1 MKLPEK
7 LPTSLA
13 RSSEASN
20 LFTRTG
26 AAYNYAIAG
35 QPFMSAASTERPIIR
50 ETAPIRKEQ
59 FDNQRLPG
67 EQTLEYWWLRSQQ
80 SFHGGAG
87 QVFADPTEDNPFND
101 IRFRTSRNVNPWVQG
116 ELQLLNEAAASGVPV
131 AGVRDATEFN
141 YGDGD
146 PAVFAVTDTD
156 IVVVRATTVDTAT
169 FGESTETL
177 QSVTTDG
184 SFIIVAALDGVWLA
198 PIPASYSSAIGTEFV
213 FTKRFDLPNNT
224 DSVFMAWVK
233 SRTILTVGRRLYEV
247 GSITSGDGLIVTG
260 TSGDFASTPDASSL
274 DITGDI
280 DLRAVVTAD
289 DWNTSEV
296 RYIISKYNSST
307 DQRSYALSLQNQGVR
322 LNWSTDGSSFN
333 GITSTAFDA
342 PETGSL
348 AVRATLDVDDGASNY
363 VLTFY
368 TSDSLTGT
376 WTQLE
381 QITNPGPTS
390 IFSSP
395 TDLTCSGISDG
406 TIGLFSGTIHAAE
419 VRDGIGGTVVANP
432 DFSAQ
437 TIGTEQFQDSAGNT
451 WTVQG
456 NAEISSSTNLP
467 TPRFTHTD
475 PDWEFT
481 GITETS
487 PAIYAVGNSNDV
499 RGSILKF
506 VLDQDGEVPTLS
518 AATVAATL
526 PSGEVPY
533 SALGYLGQ
541 FIGIGTNKGVRVGV
555 SDETGDIEYGPLLFE
570 VTEPVRAWSARD
582 RFLWCTVSQGNEGDS
597 GLYRIDLSLELA
609 PLRFPY
615 ATDLVANDDVSDCNA
630 VAHIGSSDKLFF
642 ATANDVYTEQD
653 DKALVGTLQTS
664 RIRYNTL
671 EPKLYK
677 FVRVRGPIL
686 EAPLALIVL
695 DQSDSIAGTHLFPL
709 AQEPGQ
715 NEITLFSPAS
725 PIDFASL
732 RFQFTRD
739 GTDTTIGPTIWAYQL
754 KALPASPRQRV
765 IELPL
770 WCFDWEVDR
779 SGQRRGG
786 NGTAQRRIMAL
797 EDAERSGNT
806 VILQDFD
813 VRENSEVA
821 IERIRFEQTA
831 PPPRFEGWGG
841 VITAT
846 LRTVR

>member
-35 QPFMSAASTERPIIR
+35 LPFMSAASTERPIIR
-50 ETAPIRKEQ
+50 ETAPIRKDQ

-116 ELQLLNEAAASGVPV
+116 ELQLLNEAAAPGVAVP
-131 AGVRDATEFN
+131 GVRDATEFN

-156 IVVVRATTVDTAT
+156 IVVVRASTVDTAT
-169 FGESTETL
+169 FGESTEPL

-198 PIPASYSSAIGTEFV
+198 PIPAAYSSAIGTEFV
-213 FTKRFDLPNNT
+213 FDKRFDLPNNT
-224 DSVFMAWVK
+224 DPVFMAWVK

-247 GSITSGDGLIVTG
+247 GSITSGDGLILTG
-260 TSGDFASTPDASSL
+260 ASGDYASTPDAASL

-280 DLRAVVTAD
+280 DLRCLVPAD
-289 DWNTSEV
+289 DQWAQAGSLINK
-296 RYIISKYNSST
+296 YIGSI
-307 DQRSYALSLQNQGVR
+307 DQRSYHFRVLSGGELR
-322 LNWSTDGSSFN
+322 FDWSPDGTTPMGEQS
-333 GITSTAFDA
+333 DA
-342 PETGSL
+342 IDPTFPV
-348 AVRATLDVDDGASNY
+348 AVRVTLDVDDGAGNHVVEFS
-363 VLTFY
+363 
-368 TSDSLTGT
+368 SGPSLSGPWTTIGSSITVAGT
-376 WTQLE
+376 
-381 QITNPGPTS
+381 TS
-390 IFSSP
+390 IFAGTAELKVGADGGGSNNF
-395 TDLTCSGISDG
+395 DG
-406 TIGLFSGTIHAAE
+406 TIGAVE

-437 TIGTEQFQDSAGNT
+437 TIGTEQFDDSAGNT
-451 WTVQG
+451 WTLQG
-456 NAEISSSTNLP
+456 NAEISTSTTLP
-467 TPRFTHTD
+467 TPRFNHTD

-518 AATVAATL
+518 AATVAAQL

-570 VTEPVRAWSARD
+570 VAEPVRAWSARD

-609 PLRFPY
+609 ALRFPY
-615 ATDLVANDDVSDCNA
+615 ATDLVANGDGSDCNA
-630 VAHIGSSDKLFF
+630 IAHIGSSDKLFF
-642 ATANDVYTEQD
+642 ATASDVYTEQD
-653 DKALVGTLQTS
+653 DKAPVGTIQTS

-695 DQSDSIAGTHLFPL
+695 DQNDSIAGTHLFPL

-786 NGTAQRRIMAL
+786 NGAAQKRIMAL

-813 VRENSEVA
+813 IGENSEVA
-821 IERIRFEQTA
+821 IERVRFEQTA

>member
-35 QPFMSAASTERPIIR
+35 LPFMSAASTERPIIR
-50 ETAPIRKEQ
+50 ETAPIRKDQ

-131 AGVRDATEFN
+131 TGVRDATEFN

-146 PAVFAVTDTD
+146 PATFAVTATD
-156 IVVVRATTVDTAT
+156 IIVARATTLDTAT
-169 FGESTETL
+169 FTESTTVH
-177 QSVTTDG
+177 SVTSNGT
-184 SFIIVAALDGVWLA
+184 SIFVAAEDGVWSA
-198 PIPASYSSAIGTEFV
+198 PIPATYSSAIGTEFA
-213 FTKRFDLPNNT
+213 FTQRYDIPNNT
-224 DSVFMAWVK
+224 QPVFLAWVK
-233 SRTILTVGRRLYEV
+233 SRIMLTAGRRIFELELAPDDA
-247 GSITSGDGLIVTG
+247 GLNLTGASGDY
-260 TSGDFASTPDASSL
+260 ASTPDDVSL
-274 DITGDI
+274 DLAGDM
-280 DLRAVVTAD
+280 DLRAEVTLD
-289 DWNTSEV
+289 DWQSTNQCLVAKLNQEGSYQFRV
-296 RYIISKYNSST
+296 RPAGTLVLGIS
-307 DQRSYALSLQNQGVR
+307 
-322 LNWSTDGSSFN
+322 
-333 GITSTAFDA
+333 
-342 PETGSL
+342 ETGSSETQHISTEALAPDTGRL
-348 AVRATLDVDDGASNY
+348 AVRATLDADDGAGNR
-363 VLTFY
+363 VVTFY
-368 TSDSLTGT
+368 TSSSISGT
-376 WTQLE
+376 WTQLGSV
-381 QITNPGPTS
+381 ITEVGTVT
-390 IFSSP
+390 IFNS
-395 TDLTCSGISDG
+395 TADLTVGAQSNG
-406 TIGLFSGTIHAAE
+406 TIDQLTGTVHAVE
-419 VRDGIGGTVVANP
+419 VRDGIGGTIVADP
-432 DFSAQ
+432 DFRSN
-437 TIGTEQFQDSAGNT
+437 IGAATFTDSTGKL

-456 NAEISSSTNLP
+456 NAVITSSLDLP
-467 TPRFTHTD
+467 SPIFTHRDLEWVWTN
-475 PDWEFT
+475 
-481 GITETS
+481 ITETS
-487 PAIYAVGNSNDV
+487 PAIYVVGNANDT
-499 RGSILKF
+499 RGSILKLI
-506 VLDQDGEVPTLS
+506 LDQDGEVPVLS
-518 AATVAATL
+518 APIVAMHL

-609 PLRFPY
+609 ALRFPY

-695 DQSDSIAGTHLFPL
+695 DQNDSIAGTHLFPL